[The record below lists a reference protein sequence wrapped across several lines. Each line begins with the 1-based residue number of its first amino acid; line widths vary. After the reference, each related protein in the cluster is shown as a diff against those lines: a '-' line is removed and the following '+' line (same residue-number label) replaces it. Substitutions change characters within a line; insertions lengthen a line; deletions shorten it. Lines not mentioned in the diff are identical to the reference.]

1 VIRPLAG
8 WILWAGA
15 VSIPLPE
22 LAASMP
28 PEVLARNARGAT
40 VLVRNLEGRKSI
52 GTGFFIYPDLLV
64 TNKHVLESLDVEIVD
79 EQGRTQIGRCV
90 AEAKEDDL
98 ALVRAMTSS
107 GYLSLRPGEPK
118 YGEKVFIMGNP
129 RGLQYTLSDGIVSHP
144 VKKYPQG
151 ELFQHSAP
159 QSPGSSGSAVLDS
172 GGRVIGVVCSQIT
185 DSQNLNFAV
194 PVSRLKDLIQKW
206 RLGMAKPSK
215 KRPVTPETPKS
226 GSGGAGGIGRGGG
239 GGIGP
244 GGGVGAGGGG
254 GGGAGS
260 GGSCPPKND
269 PEEDLRDLLA
279 KARSL
284 FKKGE
289 MEAAGAIYE
298 QIIRSH
304 PNRPEAFVGIGA
316 VLAAQKKFS
325 EALEAYGEAERVAPQ
340 DPRVNMER
348 GKSRLRAG
356 QLPEALDDF
365 KGALAKDPGN
375 EAAWQGAT
383 EILQRSGRQQ
393 EAAELWSEGLRKNPQ
408 WAEKDKDIGSMNGS
422 P

>member
-1 VIRPLAG
+1 MKLIRPLVG
-8 WILWAGA
+8 WVLWAGV
-15 VSIPLPE
+15 VSVSLPE

-28 PEVLARNARGAT
+28 PDVLARNAREAT

-90 AEAKEDDL
+90 AEAKDDDL

-107 GYLSLRPGEPK
+107 GYLNLRPAEPK

-194 PVSRLKDLIQKW
+194 PASRLKDLIQKW
-206 RLGMAKPSK
+206 RLGMARPQKKQPTTQTESCKP
-215 KRPVTPETPKS
+215 
-226 GSGGAGGIGRGGG
+226 GSGGGGGIGRGGG

-244 GGGVGAGGGG
+244 GGGGGAGGD
-254 GGGAGS
+254 
-260 GGSCPPKND
+260 GGSCPPKD
-269 PEEDLRDLLA
+269 PEEELKDLLA
-279 KARSL
+279 KARAL
-284 FKKGE
+284 FKKGDL
-289 MEAAGAIYE
+289 EAAAAIYE
-298 QIIRSH
+298 QIIRGH
-304 PNRPEAFVGIGA
+304 PERPEAYVGMGA
-316 VLAAQKKFS
+316 ILAAQKKFT
-325 EALEAYGEAERVAPQ
+325 EALGAYEEAERLAPK
-340 DPRVNMER
+340 DPRVDMER
-348 GKSRLRAG
+348 GKCRLRAG
-356 QLPEALDDF
+356 QLPEALEDF
-365 KGALAKDPGN
+365 KKAVAKDPGN
-375 EAAWQGAT
+375 EAAWQGVT
-383 EILQRSGRQQ
+383 EILQKSGRQN
-393 EAAELWSEGLRKNPQ
+393 EAAEAWSEGLRKNPQ
-408 WAEKDKDIGSMNGS
+408 WAEPGNSTPANS
-422 P
+422 L

>member
-1 VIRPLAG
+1 MKIVTLFWRIVLVAG
-8 WILWAGA
+8 I
-15 VSIPLPE
+15 IPTQEIFSAL
-22 LAASMP
+22 P

-40 VLVRNLEGRKSI
+40 VLVRNLEGRKTI

-79 EQGRTQIGRCV
+79 EQGRTQMGRCV
-90 AEAKEDDL
+90 AEAKHDDL

-144 VKKYPQG
+144 VKKFPQG

-159 QSPGSSGSAVLDS
+159 QSPGSSGSAVLDP

-206 RLGMAKPSK
+206 RLGMARPEK
-215 KRPVTPETPKS
+215 KRSVSPTEACKP
-226 GSGGAGGIGRGGG
+226 GSGGG

-244 GGGVGAGGGG
+244 GGGGGSGIGPGGGG
-254 GGGAGS
+254 GGGGD
-260 GGSCPPKND
+260 GGSCPPKE
-269 PEEDLRDLLA
+269 PEEELKDLLA
-279 KARSL
+279 KARAL

-289 MEAAGAIYE
+289 LEAAAVIY
-298 QIIRSH
+298 QQVIRRYPS
-304 PNRPEAFVGIGA
+304 RPEAYVGIGA
-316 VLAAQKKFS
+316 VLAAQKKFK

-348 GKSRLRAG
+348 GKCRARAG
-356 QLPEALDDF
+356 QLPEALEEF
-365 KGALAKDPGN
+365 RKALAKDPGN

-383 EILQRSGRQQ
+383 EILQKSGRQN

-408 WAEKDKDIGSMNGS
+408 WSEKEIS
-422 P
+422 PPANSL